1 MGIVDITNQEGT
13 WYYFSYARGLMQTL
27 SSKSEYNEVINK
39 LKPEKRVSKVKDKP
53 DFEYMVTTDRA
64 VRNFLKRMQPQPAEE
79 GQ

>member
-1 MGIVDITNQEGT
+1 
-13 WYYFSYARGLMQTL
+13 MQTL